1 MRWIKWRTRTTIREF
16 ALVLVHRADELTC
29 LISTDPVS
37 TRVMKM
43 IEDYVRLPWSNE
55 ETGLRLFTVY
65 IRKDLVQDEAPLG
78 SRL

>member
-1 MRWIKWRTRTTIREF
+1 
-16 ALVLVHRADELTC
+16 VLVHRADELTS

-43 IEDYVRLPWSNE
+43 IEDYVRLPWSSE